1 MNSSK
6 RWKLWCCAV
15 MGIMLWS
22 AGLYKMDGRLTYIE
36 RSRINEESVQSI
48 AVTDHETV
56 LEQEFSMPYELFWG
70 VEIKIGTY
78 GRNNNSFWKVKL
90 KETENGRNVYAWDCN
105 ASQISDGEY
114 YKFNVKSPV
123 HVKQGQQRGA
133 CAWRVREN
141 LHAHWRKRQEQPVCI
156 CSLCICFRET
166 IWELSPMSVTIYG
179 AVC

>member
-56 LEQEFSMPYELFWG
+56 LEQELPVIRIQRSPSCCRPSRYKLPPSYTS
-70 VEIKIGTY
+70 VPEI
-78 GRNNNSFWKVKL
+78 
-90 KETENGRNVYAWDCN
+90 
-105 ASQISDGEY
+105 
-114 YKFNVKSPV
+114 
-123 HVKQGQQRGA
+123 
-133 CAWRVREN
+133 
-141 LHAHWRKRQEQPVCI
+141 
-156 CSLCICFRET
+156 
-166 IWELSPMSVTIYG
+166 
-179 AVC
+179 